1 MSRPPK
7 PVRYEKKPMRDRTGP
22 PSRFE
27 GPSRRESLPKP
38 CWTEIAAKRPSQLFL
53 NLVQPLTVRLDDPLR
68 QSPVDGQGLGPA
80 RKLRLALLAGAHRL
94 VELVELGARR
104 SERSEQFPPIGV

>member
-7 PVRYEKKPMRDRTGP
+7 PVRYEKNPMRDRTGP

-38 CWTEIAAKRPSQLFL
+38 CWTEIAAKGPSQLFL
-53 NLVQPLTVRLDDPLR
+53 NLVQPRAVGLDDPQR
-68 QSPVDGQGLGPA
+68 QSPVDGQDLGPV
-80 RKLRLALLAGAHRL
+80 RKLGLPPLAGAHRL
-94 VELVELGARR
+94 VELVELSAQRG
-104 SERSEQFPPIGV
+104 ERSE